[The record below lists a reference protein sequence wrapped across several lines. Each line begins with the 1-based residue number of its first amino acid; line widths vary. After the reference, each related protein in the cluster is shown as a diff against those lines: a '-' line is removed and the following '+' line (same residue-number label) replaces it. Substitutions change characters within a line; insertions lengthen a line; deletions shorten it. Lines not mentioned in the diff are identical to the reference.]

1 MILEEFGIEG
11 IPQLIHE
18 QQVQMQHLEDED
30 LSINQATHI
39 LRSLVVDPLLC
50 DCKYHLQVNTRM
62 VSTPKGDPINEFSS
76 LAELLVGIVNSLQDE
91 SHLTDI
97 FEPAVTHKSIAH
109 LDAFVKAEVLHRDIS
124 LFNLLFITLAEG
136 KQHTMK
142 FLQTSRLSED
152 EAAQLTQKITD
163 SVAWHGLMSNWEY
176 MIPNQKPTMA
186 NLPNDQPGGLSSVS
200 DSLPTIYVRLPGS
213 GSETKTTMKC
223 QNELNGKNSIVSPL
237 GHESLLEDPSSP
249 INTSPLHHTVHPQ
262 LLGLHH
268 YADVHQGT

>member
-18 QQVQMQHLEDED
+18 QQVQTQHLEDED

-39 LRSLVVDPLLC
+39 LHSLVVDPLLR

-97 FEPAVTHKSIAH
+97 LEPAVTHKSIAH

-142 FLQTSRLSED
+142 FLQTSGLSKD